1 MTDQRAL
8 RARMPAT
15 EPESCARTPAPD
27 RSSSA
32 RAEASRRNGA
42 KSRGPK
48 TAEGK
53 ARSAQNALKHGLRA
67 QKLVLL
73 ADEDMAEFQALE
85 EALRA
90 ELAPEGALQELLLA
104 RVALAAWRMLRADR
118 MEIELLDPHVGLDAW
133 GQPGGLGL
141 ALIRDGHGPRA
152 FDTLLRYRGA
162 VQAEFWRALRALS
175 ALKAEAP
182 VPIER
187 AAGAVLPS
195 HARRS
200 RPAEPARTADCP
212 SPSEPEPGCSPNESE
227 RRRNLHEASGAPEP
241 QRTRAMRGY
250 ARGPGALES
259 KGTRAM
265 PRNLDEA
272 PGRWHPNEPETRGDR
287 GERGG
292 RWSTSEPEERVMPR
306 RQTG

>member
-8 RARMPAT
+8 SARMRATEPESCERMRAT
-15 EPESCARTPAPD
+15 EPESCAPTPAPD
-27 RSSSA
+27 CTSSA
-32 RAEASRRNGA
+32 RAEASRRNGT

-85 EALRA
+85 EALSA

-118 MEIELLDPHVGLDAW
+118 MEIELLDPHVGVDAW

-162 VQAEFWRALRALS
+162 VQAEFWRARRALS

-182 VPIER
+182 VAIEPAAAAALPPR
-187 AAGAVLPS
+187 AQ
-195 HARRS
+195 RS
-200 RPAEPARTADCP
+200 RPAEPARFAGCP
-212 SPSEPEPGCSPNESE
+212 SPHEREAAWSPNEPE
-227 RRRNLHEASGAPEP
+227 RYRNLHEAS
-241 QRTRAMRGY
+241 
-250 ARGPGALES
+250 AR
-259 KGTRAM
+259 
-265 PRNLDEA
+265 RN
-272 PGRWHPNEPETRGDR
+272 PNEPETRGDR
-287 GERGG
+287 GEMAG
-292 RWSTSEPEERVMPR
+292 WSLTDEPEERVRTRP
-306 RQTG
+306 

>member
-1 MTDQRAL
+1 MRA
-8 RARMPAT
+8 T
-15 EPESCARTPAPD
+15 GHESCARTPAPD
-27 RSSSA
+27 RGSSA
-32 RAEASRRNGA
+32 RTEASQRNGA

-152 FDTLLRYRGA
+152 FATLLRYRGA

-175 ALKAEAP
+175 ALQAETP
-182 VPIER
+182 VPIELT
-187 AAGAVLPS
+187 AAAALPLQVP
-195 HARRS
+195 RS
-200 RPAEPARTADCP
+200 RPAEPARTAGCP
-212 SPSEPEPGCSPNESE
+212 SPNEPEPGCSPNESE
-227 RRRNLHEASGAPEP
+227 QRRNLHEASGAPEP
-241 QRTRAMRGY
+241 QRTRAMRGST
-250 ARGPGALES
+250 RGSGALES
-259 KGTRAM
+259 KRTRATLESA
-265 PRNLDEA
+265 RG
-272 PGRWHPNEPETRGDR
+272 PGRWTPNEPENARGSGREGADAARQNRKSGVMLRPQTDR
-287 GERGG
+287 M
-292 RWSTSEPEERVMPR
+292 T
-306 RQTG
+306 